1 MTIETINDNSES
13 FDYGKSLKQGSG
25 SFIDRIAVVERYIN
39 RPLASLIVRAV
50 FKTPVTPNGLT
61 YFSFLVGL
69 VGAFFIS
76 RGTYADFVVGGVL
89 TQLSAIIDCADGQLA
104 RAKDICSKFG
114 SYLDL
119 FLDRI
124 TDFALIVGASV
135 GCYRFYDDSN
145 LLLLG
150 LLGSGLYLLQINL
163 YYITKNYKNDH
174 KHGAT
179 GEARAMFL
187 LLVLIFS
194 IAGRLDI
201 MIYLLIVETA
211 LVNAVRI
218 IHFVSLGRKNNRE

>member
-1 MTIETINDNSES
+1 MTTDTITDNRES
-13 FDYGKSLKQGSG
+13 FDYGKSLKKGSG

-39 RPLASLIVRAV
+39 RPLASLIVRAIY
-50 FKTPVTPNGLT
+50 KTAITPNGLT

-69 VGAFFIS
+69 VGAYFIS
-76 RGTYADFVVGGVL
+76 RGTYQDFVLGGIL

-104 RAKDICSKFG
+104 RAKDMCSKFG

-124 TDFALIVGASV
+124 TDFALILGASV
-135 GCYRFYDDSN
+135 GCYRYWDDTN
-145 LLLLG
+145 LLMLG

-163 YYITKNYKNDH
+163 YYITKNYKDDH

-187 LLVLIFS
+187 LLVLVFS

-201 MIYLLIVETA
+201 MIYLLLVETA
-211 LVNAVRI
+211 VVNAIRI
-218 IHFVSLGRKNNRE
+218 IHFISLGRKNNQG